1 MRNVENHH
9 QCFCA
14 MENPIWNAPTVKN
27 TVFAN
32 SLCFLCMPLETVCAG
47 HWHKLLDF
55 CFVFIFGTF
64 HGSFCHSIKAMFVSF
79 AFIFACTK
87 LFHFFIWKICITSLT
102 TQNWITNEWL
112 FTGSCASN
120 GFVYLFKFCSIKLK
134 NMFVSMCEAI
144 GLTQRD
150 NNGEWQWVLIV
161 PQLHWLNSHFN
172 YFWSNLCV
180 KWMCWSCIHC
190 LMCCGVS
197 FLALGARWN
206 PLDLSLFSV
215 SHCGTQQGHS
225 CVLSFF
231 SYPST
236 ILQAF
241 NRSFISLNCA
251 SIEALSSSS
260 PVWS

>member
-112 FTGSCASN
+112 FTGSCAFN

-190 LMCCGVS
+190 LMCCGGVI
-197 FLALGARWN
+197 FGIRGKVK
-206 PLDLSLFSV
+206 SV
-215 SHCGTQQGHS
+215 
-225 CVLSFF
+225 
-231 SYPST
+231 
-236 ILQAF
+236 
-241 NRSFISLNCA
+241 RSFTFFCVSLRHPTRTFLCLEFLFVPEYNTA
-251 SIEALSSSS
+251 SLQ
-260 PVWS
+260 PKLHLP